1 MCQITIKFIVPML
14 CNSCIMAEIGKKKA
28 KIQWLISE
36 ISAIIERLEHYEA
49 KYTPELSGIHPN
61 FIKSAQNLIHYRALR
76 KEDITVVQKKLANL
90 GLSQLDKPEGHVMAS
105 LLVSRA
111 ILESF
116 LNNSPIKKHKAELT
130 FKKSNRLGRSN
141 AKSLLG
147 YRSKGRRT
155 RIMVTLPAESAHN
168 YKLAYNMIANGMN
181 CARIN
186 CAHDSE
192 KEWSLM
198 IGHVR
203 KASKKLKKKCKITM
217 DLGGPKVRTGSLKE
231 GARVKRFRPSKDER
245 GVVIKDCEIWM
256 GPEVHQDPNLSHL
269 PVALLDLEKLKVG
282 DRLFFRDTRNKKR
295 EFTITRKTENGCI
308 AGCSKTIFL
317 ETGMKLFT
325 DEEYSSSPIII
336 GELPR
341 VNQFILLHRGD
352 FLRLHKDAGP
362 GEAALRDKDDNLI
375 SHAHISCTLGEVF
388 EQVKEGEVVFFDD
401 GKIEGVIRQVNKD
414 EILIEILNARKNG
427 SKLRA
432 DKGINFPGSKLEIKG
447 LTEKD
452 KKDLAFVIQNADAV
466 NVSFVNRKRD
476 VRDLFSQL
484 EKLNAPEN
492 FGIILK
498 IETQSGFNN
507 LAKILL
513 EGMKRYPLG
522 VMVARGD
529 LAIECGWEN
538 IGRVQREILS
548 LCRAAHIPDI
558 WATQVLENLSKEGIP
573 SRAEMTDAAMAQRS
587 DCVMLNKGPY
597 ILQAI
602 KLLDTI
608 FKDMELYQGKNERLW
623 PAMEKA
629 NIH

>member
-1 MCQITIKFIVPML
+1 
-14 CNSCIMAEIGKKKA
+14 MAEIGKKQA
-28 KIQWLISE
+28 KIQWLINE
-36 ISAIIERLEHYEA
+36 ISAIIERLEHFEV
-49 KYTPELSGIHPN
+49 KYSDELSRIHPN
-61 FIKSAQNLIHYRALR
+61 FIKSARNLIHYRALR
-76 KEDITVVQKKLANL
+76 KEDIRAVQNKLANM
-90 GLSQLDKPEGHVMAS
+90 GLSRLDKPEGHVMAS
-105 LLVSRA
+105 LLASRA

-116 LNNSPIKKHKAELT
+116 LNNTPIKKHKAELT
-130 FKKSNRLGRSN
+130 FKKSNRLSRSN

-155 RIMVTLPAESAHN
+155 RIMVTLAAEVAHN
-168 YKLAYNMIANGMN
+168 YKLAHEMIVNGMN

-192 KEWSLM
+192 KEWGLM
-198 IGHVR
+198 IGQVR
-203 KASKKLKKKCKITM
+203 KASAKLKKKCKITM
-217 DLGGPKVRTGSLKE
+217 DLGGPKVRTGSLKA
-231 GARVKRFRPSKDER
+231 GPRVKRFRPIKDIR
-245 GVVIKDCEIWM
+245 GVVTKDCGIWM
-256 GPEVHQDPNLSHL
+256 GPEAHKDPNLSHL
-269 PVALLDLEKLKVG
+269 PVALSELKKLKVG

-295 EFTITRKTENGCI
+295 EFTITKKTGNGCI
-308 AGCSKTIFL
+308 AGCSKTTFL

-341 VNQFILLHRGD
+341 VDQFILLHTGD
-352 FLRLHKDAGP
+352 FLRLHKDAEP

-388 EQVKEGEVVFFDD
+388 EQVKEGEAVFFDD
-401 GKIEGVIRQVNKD
+401 GKIEGVIRQVEKD

-548 LCRAAHIPDI
+548 LCRAAHVPDI
-558 WATQVLENLSKEGIP
+558 WATQVLENLSKQGIP
-573 SRAEMTDAAMAQRS
+573 SRAEMTDTAMAQRT

-608 FKDMELYQGKNERLW
+608 FKDMELYQGKNVRLW

-629 NIH
+629 KIH

>member
-1 MCQITIKFIVPML
+1 
-14 CNSCIMAEIGKKKA
+14 MAEIGKKQA

-36 ISAIIERLEHYEA
+36 ISTIIGRLEHFEA
-49 KYTPELSGIHPN
+49 KYSAELSEIHPN
-61 FIKSAQNLIHYRALR
+61 FIKSARNLIHYRALR
-76 KEDITVVQKKLANL
+76 KEDITAVQKKLANM
-90 GLSQLDKPEGHVMAS
+90 GLSRLDKPEGHVKAS
-105 LLVSRA
+105 LLASRA
-111 ILESF
+111 ILESL
-116 LNNSPIKKHKAELT
+116 LNNSPIKKPKAELT

-155 RIMVTLPAESAHN
+155 RIMVTLPTEVAHN
-168 YKLAYNMIANGMN
+168 YQLAHDMIANGMN

-192 KEWSLM
+192 NEWSLM

-217 DLGGPKVRTGSLKE
+217 DLGGPKVRTGALKE
-231 GARVKRFRPSKDER
+231 GPRVKRFRPSKDVH
-245 GVVIKDCEIWM
+245 GIVIKVCEIWM
-256 GPEVHQDPNLSHL
+256 GPEENPTYNLMHL
-269 PVALLDLEKLKVG
+269 PVAFSSLEKLKVG

-295 EFTITRKTENGCI
+295 EFTITRTSGKGCI
-308 AGCSKTIFL
+308 AVCSKTTFL

-325 DEEYSSSPIII
+325 NADYSSSPIII
-336 GELPR
+336 EELPR
-341 VNQFILLHRGD
+341 VEQFIMLHSGE
-352 FLRLHKDAGP
+352 FLRLRKDTEP
-362 GEAALRDKDDNLI
+362 GEPAVRDKDDKLI

-388 EQVKEGEVVFFDD
+388 EQVKEGEPIFFDD
-401 GKIEGVIRQVNKD
+401 GKIEGVIRQVDKD
-414 EILIEILNARKNG
+414 EILVEILNARKNG

-432 DKGINFPGSKLEIKG
+432 DKGINFPGSKFDIRG
-447 LTEKD
+447 LTDKD
-452 KKDLAFVIQNADAV
+452 KKDLTFVVQNADTV
-466 NVSFVNRKRD
+466 SLSFVNRRRD
-476 VRDLFSQL
+476 VRDLITEL
-484 EKLNAPEN
+484 EELNAPKD

-513 EGMKRYPLG
+513 EGMKSYPLG
-522 VMVARGD
+522 VMIARGD
-529 LAIECGWEN
+529 LAIECGWDN

-548 LCRAAHIPDI
+548 LCRAAHVPDI
-558 WATQVLENLSKEGIP
+558 WATQVLENLSKQGIP

-608 FKDMELYQGKNERLW
+608 FKDMEFYQGKNVRLW

>member
-1 MCQITIKFIVPML
+1 
-14 CNSCIMAEIGKKKA
+14 MAEIGKKQE

-36 ISAIIERLEHYEA
+36 ISTIIGRLEHFEA
-49 KYTPELSGIHPN
+49 KYSAELSEIHPN
-61 FIKSAQNLIHYRALR
+61 FIKSARNLIHYRALR
-76 KEDITVVQKKLANL
+76 KEDITAVQKKLANM
-90 GLSQLDKPEGHVMAS
+90 GLSRLDKPEGHVKAS
-105 LLVSRA
+105 LLASRA
-111 ILESF
+111 ILESL
-116 LNNSPIKKHKAELT
+116 LNNSPIKKPKAELT

-155 RIMVTLPAESAHN
+155 RIMVTLPTEVAHN
-168 YKLAYNMIANGMN
+168 YQLAHDMIANGMN

-192 KEWSLM
+192 NEWSLM

-217 DLGGPKVRTGSLKE
+217 DLGGPKVRTGTMKE
-231 GARVKRFRPSKDER
+231 GPRVKRYRPSKDVH
-245 GVVIKDCEIWM
+245 GIVIKDCEIWM
-256 GPEVHQDPNLSHL
+256 GPEENASSNLMHL
-269 PVALLDLEKLKVG
+269 PVAFSSLEKLKVG

-295 EFTITRKTENGCI
+295 EFTITRTTGKGCI
-308 AGCSKTIFL
+308 AVCSKTTFL
-317 ETGMKLFT
+317 ETGMKLYT
-325 DEEYSSSPIII
+325 NADHSSSPIII

-341 VNQFILLHRGD
+341 VEQFIMLHTGD
-352 FLRLHKDAGP
+352 FLRLRKDTEP
-362 GEAALRDKDDNLI
+362 GELALRDKDDNLI
-375 SHAHISCTLGEVF
+375 SHAHISCTLTDVF
-388 EQVKEGEVVFFDD
+388 EQVKAEEPIFFDD
-401 GKIEGVIRQVNKD
+401 GKIEGVIRQVDKD
-414 EILIEILNARKNG
+414 EILVEILNARKNG

-432 DKGINFPGSKLEIKG
+432 DKGINFPGSKLDITG
-447 LTEKD
+447 LTDKD
-452 KKDLAFVIQNADAV
+452 KKDLTFVVQNADTV
-466 NVSFVNRKRD
+466 SLSFVNRRRD
-476 VRDLFSQL
+476 VRDLITEL
-484 EKLNAPEN
+484 EKLNAPKD
-492 FGIILK
+492 FGVILK

-513 EGMKRYPLG
+513 EGMKSYPLG
-522 VMVARGD
+522 VMIARGD
-529 LAIECGWEN
+529 LAIECGWDN

-548 LCRAAHIPDI
+548 LCRAAHVPDI
-558 WATQVLENLSKEGIP
+558 WATQVLENLSKQGIP
-573 SRAEMTDAAMAQRS
+573 SRAEMTDAAMAQRT

-608 FKDMELYQGKNERLW
+608 FKDMEFYQGKNVRLW